1 MKVRGAW
8 LSIVGK
14 LALLAV
20 VTQLL
25 TAAAIAWVAEL
36 VSAQPF
42 ATRFALFALLLS
54 PPVLMVYFLGRYIV
68 RSVTATLVA
77 AYTGVAVGDFATRL
91 PLLTV
96 GSDFLDV
103 RDAFTRMAE
112 ALDESVNA
120 LREADLDRRRLFA
133 DLAHELATPT
143 TTLLGIAHALRAPT
157 ADTDV
162 SRLLDHLES
171 ETSRLE
177 RLIAD
182 VREIAH
188 LEDPAL
194 PMHRET
200 CDLGDI
206 VSRVVERTRI
216 ACPAVTLRYTPT
228 RVPATADPQRIDQVV
243 TNLLD
248 NAARHA
254 PGGTVV
260 VALAT
265 RDDNHYI
272 TIEDSGAGVPDDLLP
287 QLGRR
292 MLRLDPSRARSS
304 GGHGLGLSIVCVI
317 VERHGGDVTFGRAS
331 LGGLSV
337 AIRLPAGDAG
347 EPVTPA
353 PMR

>member
-1 MKVRGAW
+1 MKVKGAW

-14 LALLAV
+14 LALLAA
-20 VTQLL
+20 VTQLVTVVVML
-25 TAAAIAWVAEL
+25 WVSQITIDQSLA
-36 VSAQPF
+36 VRTMA
-42 ATRFALFALLLS
+42 FALVLS
-54 PPVLMVYFLGRYIV
+54 PPVFIVYVVGRYIV
-68 RSVTATLVA
+68 RSVTTTLVA
-77 AYTGVAVGDFATRL
+77 AYSGVSAGDFATRL

-96 GSDFLDV
+96 GSDFLEV
-103 RDAFTRMAE
+103 RDAFTRMAS
-112 ALDESVNA
+112 ALEESVTA

-143 TTLLGIAHALRAPT
+143 TTLLGITHALRTPNT
-157 ADTDV
+157 DTDV
-162 SRLLDHLES
+162 ARLLDHLQN

-194 PMHRET
+194 PMNHES

-206 VSRVVERTRI
+206 VSRVVERIRI
-216 ACPAVTLRYTPT
+216 ASPSVTVRYS
-228 RVPATADPQRIDQVV
+228 RSSLPATVDPLRIDQVV

-254 PGGTVV
+254 AGGTVA

-265 RDDNHYI
+265 CDGDHHI
-272 TIEDSGAGVPDDLLP
+272 TIEDSGAGVPEDELP

-317 VERHGGDVTFGRAS
+317 VERHGGDVKFGRAS
-331 LGGLSV
+331 LGGLAV
-337 AIRLPAGDAG
+337 DIRLP
-347 EPVTPA
+347 VTPPTSA
-353 PMR
+353 